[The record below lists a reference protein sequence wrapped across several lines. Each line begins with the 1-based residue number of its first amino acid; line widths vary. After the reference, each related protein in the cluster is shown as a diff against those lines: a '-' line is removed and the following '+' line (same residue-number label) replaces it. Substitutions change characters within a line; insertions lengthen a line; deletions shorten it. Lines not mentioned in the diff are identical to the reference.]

1 MKKAFI
7 AVTAVLLA
15 LLVAAG
21 VYILIDRSRFEDFL
35 QDGVQEYRGYT
46 RVNIQKH
53 VYFLPDDAA
62 DFGDAIDFS
71 AATDAGLFSVTGV
84 IQPMGDGGSSDS
96 FLGSIMV
103 SAYPPA
109 MEPGNESFSAS
120 VTGDSIHISRM
131 QALDGG
137 SYKGISYW
145 LIMSAEDPDIFAVMI
160 HQDGQLI
167 GTAYPGNTPEEAWA
181 SYKAYLAWF
190 SGVK

>member
-7 AVTAVLLA
+7 AVTAVFLA

-53 VYFLPDDAA
+53 VYCLPQNPADA
-62 DFGDAIDFS
+62 S
-71 AATDAGLFSVTGV
+71 AATDAGLFSVTGI
-84 IQPMGDGGSSDS
+84 IQPGKESSS
-96 FLGSIMV
+96 GNAKTMHTFLGSMMV

-109 MEPGNESFSAS
+109 LEPGNEAFSATVMS
-120 VTGDSIHISRM
+120 SRIHISRQ

-160 HQDGQLI
+160 YEDGKLI

-181 SYKAYLAWF
+181 SYKSFLAWF
-190 SGVK
+190 SGDK

>member
-53 VYFLPDDAA
+53 VYCLPQNPTDA
-62 DFGDAIDFS
+62 S

-84 IQPMGDGGSSDS
+84 IQPVGDGGSSDS

-109 MEPGNESFSAS
+109 MEPGNETFFAVEKS
-120 VTGDSIHISRM
+120 GRIHITRM

-137 SYKGISYW
+137 SYRGISYW

-190 SGVK
+190 SGAK

>member
-53 VYFLPDDAA
+53 VYCLPQNPTDA
-62 DFGDAIDFS
+62 S
-71 AATDAGLFSVTGV
+71 AATDAGLFSVTGI
-84 IQPMGDGGSSDS
+84 IQPEKESSSGSAKTMHT

-109 MEPGNESFSAS
+109 LEPGNEVFSAA
-120 VTGDSIHISRM
+120 VEGGRIHISRQ

-137 SYKGISYW
+137 PYKGISYW
-145 LIMSAEDPDIFAVMI
+145 LIMCAENPDIFTVMI
-160 HQDGQLI
+160 YQDGEHI
-167 GTAYPGNTPEEAWA
+167 ATAYPGNTPEEALE

-190 SGVK
+190 SGSK